1 MALKREKEIEW
12 NWAQPPQPFPKCP
25 GANMAFIGPSGC
37 GKTSTLTS
45 MTLQPA
51 AYKGIYSSIHIFSPS
66 ILVDNAWDG
75 VVKFSKTLDTD
86 EFKSSFHDEWDEPAL
101 KEIIAKQRE
110 RIRELKLTKTRKNLP
125 QLLVICDDLADSGIM
140 HNNTGV
146 LTSCYTRGRHLGL
159 STWLSSQKLLAIA
172 PICRASFAA
181 ILCWE
186 LRNRKELFDGILHE
200 LSNIH
205 SVATLFELYKIATE
219 DPHSFLYVNLR
230 AHPVEFYIRFEER
243 LLVD

>member
-12 NWAQPPQPFPKCP
+12 NWAQPPPPFPKCP
-25 GANMAFIGPSGC
+25 GANSAFCGPSGC
-37 GKTSTLTS
+37 GKTTVLTS
-45 MTLQPA
+45 MVQNP
-51 AYKGIYSSIHIFSPS
+51 YKLCFRSIHVFSPS
-66 ILVDNAWDG
+66 IFIDSAWNG
-75 VVKFSKTLDTD
+75 VVKFAKTLDTD
-86 EFKSSFHDEWDEPAL
+86 DFKSSFHDEWDEAAL
-101 KEIIAKQRE
+101 IEIIAKQRE
-110 RIRELKLTKTRKNLP
+110 RIRELKLTKTKKNLP
-125 QLLVICDDLADSGIM
+125 QLLIICDDLADSGIM

-159 STWLSSQKLLAIA
+159 STWLSTQKLLAIA

-181 ILCWE
+181 IMCWE
-186 LRNRKELFDGILHE
+186 LRNRKELFDGILNE

-205 SVATLFELYKIATE
+205 SIQILFELYKLATE

>member
-1 MALKREKEIEW
+1 MALTRVKEVEW
-12 NWAQPPQPFPKCP
+12 NWAQPPAPFPKCP
-25 GANMAFIGPSGC
+25 GANSALIGPSGC

-45 MTLQPA
+45 MILQP
-51 AYKGIYSSIHIFSPS
+51 YKAFFSSIHICSPS
-66 ILVDNAWDG
+66 IHIDSAWDI
-75 VVKFSKTLDTD
+75 VVKHAKTLDTE

-125 QLLVICDDLADSGIM
+125 QLLIVVDDMADSGIM